1 MNRLF
6 RVGNIEN
13 VLFEKSARARRMN
26 ITVRPF
32 KGVRVAVPH
41 GVSLKDARAFA
52 ESNLHW
58 IQRQLKKTARAEKD
72 YVTLADPFKNIDRR
86 RARKILIQRLDM
98 LARMHGYQYNRV
110 AVRNQKTR
118 WGSCSSKNNINLNMK
133 LTRLPEYLMDYVILH
148 ELVHTRIK
156 NHGPRF
162 YAELD
167 RLIGHRKEMDKI
179 LKAYGVGLL

>member
-1 MNRLF
+1 MNRSF

-86 RARKILIQRLDM
+86 RARKILIQR
-98 LARMHGYQYNRV
+98 
-110 AVRNQKTR
+110 
-118 WGSCSSKNNINLNMK
+118 
-133 LTRLPEYLMDYVILH
+133 
-148 ELVHTRIK
+148 
-156 NHGPRF
+156 
-162 YAELD
+162 
-167 RLIGHRKEMDKI
+167 
-179 LKAYGVGLL
+179 